1 MKSRSVHTSLL
12 LALTACAAAIA
23 LAGCE
28 TDRPLARALQP
39 LSPQMAAQLE
49 QKHMPMDSP
58 ILIRLFKEE
67 SEMEVWKQDTSGPLR
82 FSQDLSDLPLVG

>member
-28 TDRPLARALQP
+28 TERSLARALQP